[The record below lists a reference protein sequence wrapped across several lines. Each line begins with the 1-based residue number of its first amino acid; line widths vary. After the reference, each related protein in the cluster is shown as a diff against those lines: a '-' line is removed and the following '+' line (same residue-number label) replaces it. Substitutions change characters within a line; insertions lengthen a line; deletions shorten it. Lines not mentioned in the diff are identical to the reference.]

1 MDKEQIMRG
10 KRVSK
15 RGSGRAGWRG
25 RVLGALA
32 TYGARGGLGLLR
44 PRDAGATRPAQ
55 TWTRFCPRKNKQL
68 ALPEWKRS
76 TIVDL
81 PPETI

>member
-55 TWTRFCPRKNKQL
+55 TTVGAPEMNGQGVGGL
-68 ALPEWKRS
+68 AHRPC
-76 TIVDL
+76 
-81 PPETI
+81 